1 MIEITAPS
9 RLHMTLID
17 LNASIGRVDG
27 GIGITLQEP
36 AMRIRA
42 EISDCDGII
51 IRGQSEHAQRMHDSA
66 QKVSDA
72 FGTGGVSIE
81 IISDYPSHTGLGSG
95 TQASLAAAYAV
106 CALYDIDVSIRRIS
120 EIVGRG
126 GTSGIGVAA
135 FEQGGFIL
143 DGGHKFSEKGGF
155 KPSAASVAKPAPII
169 VQRDFPD
176 WDIVLVLP
184 ELKGASSSKE
194 VDIFKQV
201 CPIPLHDVQELSH
214 IILMQLLPALIEEDV
229 VAFGDAVNRI
239 QDVGFKKHEVALQH
253 PIIHEIMEL
262 SRNAGA
268 YGVGMSSFGPA
279 VYVFC
284 DKSEM
289 MKKVITKKLDE
300 SVGGECYIVHANN
313 SGAAISYV

>member
-1 MIEITAPS
+1 MIEIIAPS

-17 LNASIGRVDG
+17 LNASLGRVDG

-36 AMRIRA
+36 AMCIRA
-42 EISDCDGII
+42 EAGDGIVI
-51 IRGQSEHAQRMHDSA
+51 SGQSEHAQRMYDSA

-106 CALYDIDVSIRRIS
+106 CAIHGIDVSVRRLS

-135 FEQGGFIL
+135 FERGGFIL

-155 KPSAASVAKPAPII
+155 KPSAASIAKPAPVIL
-169 VQRDFPD
+169 QRDFPD

-184 ELKGASSSKE
+184 DLKGASSSKE
-194 VDIFKQV
+194 VDIFKQF

-214 IILMQLLPALIEEDV
+214 IILMQLLPALVEEDI
-229 VAFGDAVNRI
+229 ATFGDAVNRI

-262 SRNAGA
+262 CRNSGA
-268 YGVGMSSFGPA
+268 YGAGMSSFGPA
-279 VYVFC
+279 VYVLC
-284 DKSEM
+284 DNAEQ
-289 MKKVITKKLDE
+289 MKKSVTKKLDE

-313 SGAAISYV
+313 SGAVIRHV

>member
-1 MIEITAPS
+1 MIEIIAPS

-17 LNASIGRVDG
+17 LNASLGRVDG

-36 AMRIRA
+36 AMCIRA
-42 EISDCDGII
+42 EAGDGINI
-51 IRGQSEHAQRMHDSA
+51 SGQSEHAQRMHDSA

-72 FGTGGVSIE
+72 FGIGGVSIE
-81 IISDYPSHTGLGSG
+81 VVSDYPSHTGLGSG

-106 CALYDIDVSIRRIS
+106 CAVHGIDVSVRRLS

-135 FEQGGFIL
+135 FERGGFIL

-155 KPSAASVAKPAPII
+155 KPSAASVAKPAP
-169 VQRDFPD
+169 VVLQRDFPN

-184 ELKGASSSKE
+184 DLKGASSSKE
-194 VDIFKQV
+194 VDIFKQF
-201 CPIPLHDVQELSH
+201 CPIPLRDVQELSH
-214 IILMQLLPALIEEDV
+214 VILMQLLPALIEEDITT
-229 VAFGDAVNRI
+229 FGDAVNRI

-262 SRNAGA
+262 CRNAGA

-284 DKSEM
+284 DNAEQ
-289 MKKVITKKLDE
+289 MKKSIAKKLDE
-300 SVGGECYIVHANN
+300 SVGGECRIVHANN
-313 SGAAISYV
+313 SGAVIRYM